1 MAGAS
6 RLTAASVILGA
17 ALALGTSTAALAQ
30 SAAAPLDS
38 RAGTPAPLL
47 AAAAL
52 EAGGVEGDVRDD
64 RGDALGGVVVSM
76 IGAATVFSITDAK
89 GHFTMTTLAPGPY
102 LVRAHATGYIAPKPQ
117 MIQVRANDVTS
128 WSGVLRRSDAEGL
141 TLLAAGVVATSD
153 APLVVDTKEPPEGAA
168 AEAVKPQSDD
178 HSETAWRL
186 RHARRGVLRDAV
198 LPEDL
203 LLDNGEDETGS
214 IAMLF
219 GRAVSSRARAAGGF
233 FAGTPFSGQLNIL
246 TTNSFDSPQELFSE
260 TSLARGIAYVSVGA
274 PVGDRAAWAVRGAMT
289 QADIASWSVAGDY
302 TSRGSGHHA
311 YDLGLSYSTQ
321 RYDGGNPLA
330 LREVT
335 EGARNAGTVYGFDT
349 WSLTPSIAVTYGAA
363 YARYDYLEHGDLF
376 SPRTALTLAASSSTR
391 FALALSS
398 RADAPGAG
406 EFVPPPSGQA
416 IWLPPQRTF
425 SSAVPGR
432 PLQAERTTELELSA
446 EQDLGPTTTFTIRG
460 FHQRADDQMVTLF
473 GIDVPEF
480 PGTKLGHYVVGSL
493 GDVEATGA
501 AVGLRSAITDRLQ
514 GSVEYTT
521 AASRIASASDLGY
534 FLLLSPAALRD
545 RTERLHGVST
555 SVEAEVPETSTRVL
569 VLYHVGNGYIR
580 TADSGDGPSRVDS
593 RFDVQIRQSLPF
605 LDFNSAKWEM
615 LIAVRNFFRDA
626 AAEQSLYDEL
636 LTVRPPKRI
645 VGGVTLRF

>member
-17 ALALGTSTAALAQ
+17 ALLGASTAAFAQ
-30 SAAAPLDS
+30 SAPAASDS
-38 RAGTPAPLL
+38 RVGAPVPLL
-47 AAAAL
+47 AAATL
-52 EAGGVEGDVRDD
+52 EPGRVEGYVLDD
-64 RGDALGGVVVSM
+64 RGEALSGVVVSI
-76 IGAATVFSITDAK
+76 IGKVTAFSITDAK
-89 GHFTMTTLAPGPY
+89 GHFAMPTLAPGPY

-117 MIQVRANDVTS
+117 MIQVRANGLTS
-128 WSGVLRRSDAEGL
+128 WSGVLRRSDGDGL
-141 TLLAAGVVATSD
+141 TVLAAGVGATAD
-153 APLVVDTKEPPEGAA
+153 APAVVDTKAPGDAA
-168 AEAVKPQSDD
+168 SADTAKPSTDD

-198 LPEDL
+198 LLEG
-203 LLDNGEDETGS
+203 LLDDQEDDTGS
-214 IAMLF
+214 IAVLF

-260 TSLARGIAYVSVGA
+260 TSLARGIAYASVGA
-274 PVGDRAAWAVRGAMT
+274 PVGDRAAWAVRGALT

-302 TSRGSGHHA
+302 TSRGSGRHA
-311 YDLGLSYSTQ
+311 YDMGLSYSTQ
-321 RYDGGNPLA
+321 RYDGGNRLA

-335 EGARNAGTVYGFDT
+335 DGARNAGTVYGYDT
-349 WSLTPSIAVTYGAA
+349 WTLTPSIAVTYGAA
-363 YARYDYLEHGDLF
+363 YARYDYLEHRDLF
-376 SPRTALTLAASSSTR
+376 SPRTEITLTASPSTR
-391 FALALSS
+391 FALGLSS

-432 PLQAERTTELELSA
+432 PLQPERTTEVSVSA
-446 EQDLGPTTTFTIRG
+446 EQDLGPATTFTIRG
-460 FHQRADDQMVTLF
+460 FHQRVDDQMVTLF

-480 PGTKLGHYVVGSL
+480 PGTNLGHYVVGSL

-501 AVGLRSAITDRLQ
+501 AVGLRSAITERLH

-521 AASRIASASDLGY
+521 AASRIASASDMGY
-534 FLLLSPAALRD
+534 FILLSPAALRD
-545 RTERLHGVST
+545 RTERLHEVST
-555 SVEAEVPETSTRVL
+555 SVQAEVPETSTRVL
-569 VLYHVGNGYIR
+569 VLYRVGNGFIR
-580 TADSGDGPSRVDS
+580 TAESGDAPSRVDS

-626 AAEQSLYDEL
+626 ALEQSLYDEL
-636 LTVRPPKRI
+636 LTVRAPKRI

>member
-6 RLTAASVILGA
+6 RLTAAFVIFSA
-17 ALALGTSTAALAQ
+17 ALPFGVSTVALAQ
-30 SAAAPLDS
+30 STPVRSDG
-38 RAGTPAPLL
+38 RAPAPLL

-52 EAGGVEGDVRDD
+52 EAGGVEGFVRDD
-64 RGDALGGVVVSM
+64 RGDALGGVVVSI
-76 IGAATVFSITDAK
+76 IGAATAFSVTDVQ

-117 MIQVRANDVTS
+117 MIQVRANGVTL

-141 TLLAAGVVATSD
+141 TMLAAGVATAD
-153 APLVVDTKEPPEGAA
+153 APAVIDARQTGEAA
-168 AEAVKPQSDD
+168 AADTGKPPADD

-198 LPEDL
+198 LPEDM
-203 LLDNGEDETGS
+203 LLDGDGEDDTGS

-219 GRAVSSRARAAGGF
+219 GRAVSSRARAAGNF

-274 PVGDRAAWAVRGAMT
+274 PVGDRAAWAVRGALT
-289 QADIASWSVAGDY
+289 QADIASWNVAGDY
-302 TSRGSGHHA
+302 TSRGSGRHA

-335 EGARNAGTVYGFDT
+335 EGTRNAGTVYGYDT
-349 WSLTPSIAVTYGAA
+349 WGLTSSLAFTYGAT
-363 YARYDYLEHGDLF
+363 YARYDYLEHRDLL
-376 SPRTALTLAASSSTR
+376 SPRTELTLTASPSTR

-406 EFVPPPSGQA
+406 EFAPPPSGQA

-432 PLQAERTTELELSA
+432 PLQAERTTELAVSA
-446 EQDLGPTTTFTIRG
+446 EQDLGSGTTFTIRG

-473 GIDVPEF
+473 GVEVPEF
-480 PGTKLGHYVVGSL
+480 PGTKVGHYVVGSV
-493 GDVEATGA
+493 GDVDATGA
-501 AVGLRSAITDRLQ
+501 AVGLRSVITDRLQ

-521 AASRIASASDLGY
+521 AASHLGPASGVGY
-534 FLLLSPAALRD
+534 FIVLSPAALRD

-555 SVEAEVPETSTRVL
+555 SVQAEVPETSTRVL
-569 VLYHVGNGYIR
+569 VLYRIGNGFIR
-580 TADSGDGPSRVDS
+580 TAEQGAAASRLDY

-626 AAEQSLYDEL
+626 GVDQSLYDEL